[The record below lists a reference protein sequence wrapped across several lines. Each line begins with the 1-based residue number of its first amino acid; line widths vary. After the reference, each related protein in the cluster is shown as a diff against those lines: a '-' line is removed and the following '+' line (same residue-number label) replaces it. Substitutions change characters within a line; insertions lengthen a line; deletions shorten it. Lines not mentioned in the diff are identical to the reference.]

1 MVTSEASRGDGR
13 PGQLVIGAMVR
24 PLGAFPSGW
33 RHPGAHRN
41 PAGDPQALKRVAR
54 TAEKAAL
61 DYLFL
66 GDWLSTSVELEYTEP
81 HLLARIDPLSS
92 AAFLAAVTSRIGI
105 IGTASTAH
113 TEPYAIAR
121 TAASIDRLSA
131 GRFGLNLTVGT
142 DPQAEA
148 NFGRPGAAPGGNR
161 FEAAV
166 EYVEVLRGLWES
178 WDDGAF
184 VADAASGELL
194 DRSLVSALD
203 HRGRE
208 FEVSGPLNALR
219 PVQGHV
225 PLVHTG
231 VSPRAKEF
239 AASSADLYVVAPTSL
254 GDAVRLY
261 RETKLRIAALGRD
274 ASAVAIVAPVLP
286 IVAST
291 TEEAHAVYDTLVEL
305 VPLETEGAPG
315 KAAGPVPADRR
326 LPANRTVASLLQY
339 VGLPLLER
347 RADDAVTPATAER
360 FNAGGRRLVE
370 IVTARSGRTIGGARP
385 ISYRQLLV
393 AYLIQAPIVVGS
405 AEEIADHFE
414 RWFRARAV
422 DGFTVQ
428 SAFLHQQFEAF
439 TELVIPELQQRGLF
453 RNGYTERTLRGHI
466 GLPPAGDRAGRAEG
480 SADLTTRPETR
491 RRHDQADLVQPLR
504 DEHRGPHLPRSLGAS
519 GEQPAPLQRPRFL
532 G

>member
-1 MVTSEASRGDGR
+1 MATSEVHRGDERQGE
-13 PGQLVIGAMVR
+13 LVIGAMVR

-41 PAGDPQALKRVAR
+41 PAADPQALKRIAR
-54 TAEKAAL
+54 TAEKAGL

-66 GDWLSTSVELEYTEP
+66 GDWLSTSVDLEYTEP

-121 TAASIDRLSA
+121 TAASIDRLSG

-148 NFGRPGAAPGGNR
+148 NFGRPGMLPGGNR

-178 WDDGAF
+178 WGDGSF
-184 VADAASGELL
+184 VADADSGELL
-194 DRSLVSALD
+194 DRTLISALD
-203 HRGRE
+203 HDGSA
-208 FEVSGPLNALR
+208 FSVAGPLNALA

-239 AASSADLYVVAPTSL
+239 AASSADLYVVAPSGL
-254 GDAVRLY
+254 ADAVRLY
-261 RETKLRIAALGRD
+261 HETKARAVALGRSP
-274 ASAVAIVAPVLP
+274 SAVSIVTPVLP
-286 IVAST
+286 IVAEST
-291 TEEAHAVYDTLVEL
+291 EQAQAVYDRLVEL
-305 VPLETEGAPG
+305 VQLDDERST
-315 KAAGPVPADRR
+315 RN
-326 LPANRTVASLLQY
+326 LPSNRTVATLLQY

-347 RADDAVTPATAER
+347 RADDVVTAATAER
-360 FNAGGRRLVE
+360 FNAGGRRLVQL
-370 IVTARSGRTIGGARP
+370 VTARSGRTVGGDRP
-385 ISYRQLLV
+385 ITYRHLLV
-393 AYLIQAPIVVGS
+393 AYVIPAPIVVGS

-414 RWFRARAV
+414 NWYRARAV

-428 SAFLHQQFEAF
+428 SAFLHEQFEAF
-439 TELVIPELQQRGLF
+439 TSLVIPELQARGLF
-453 RNGYTERTLRGHI
+453 RSGYTERTLRGHV
-466 GLPPAGDRAGRAEG
+466 GLPPAQDSTARH
-480 SADLTTRPETR
+480 ETR
-491 RRHDQADLVQPLR
+491 RKHDQADLVQPVR
-504 DEHRGPHLPRSLGAS
+504 DEHRGPHLARALGAP
-519 GEQPAPLQRPRFL
+519 GEQQAPLQRPRFL